1 MRISDLSSD
10 VCSSDLGRCHFQLP
24 RGQVFRRRAVRPAL
38 RDRPRGPQHHQ
49 GRGGRPRRRSER
61 LPGLH
66 PASPPQFV
74 RRATEPGMSD
84 NANGRLVSVVMP
96 LYNAE
101 KFVRRSMESVLAQ
114 THQLLELIVVD
125 DGSTDS
131 SLSVA
136 SAIADADARVRLLR
150 NRKSGGE
157 GKRVSVRVDIGG
169 RGSRKKKTQ
178 RENQEK

>member
-1 MRISDLSSD
+1 MIRRPPISTRTDTLFPYTT
-10 VCSSDLGRCHFQLP
+10 L
-24 RGQVFRRRAVRPAL
+24 FRS
-38 RDRPRGPQHHQ
+38 PRGPQHHQ

-101 KFVRRSMESVLAQ
+101 KFVSRSMESVLAQ

-131 SLSVA
+131 LLSVA
-136 SAIADADARVRLLR
+136 SAIGDED
-150 NRKSGGE
+150 GGAAC
-157 GKRVSVRVDIGG
+157 
-169 RGSRKKKTQ
+169 
-178 RENQEK
+178 RESCGMYV

>member
-1 MRISDLSSD
+1 
-10 VCSSDLGRCHFQLP
+10 
-24 RGQVFRRRAVRPAL
+24 
-38 RDRPRGPQHHQ
+38 
-49 GRGGRPRRRSER
+49 
-61 LPGLH
+61 
-66 PASPPQFV
+66 
-74 RRATEPGMSD
+74 
-84 NANGRLVSVVMP
+84 MP

-150 NRKSGGE
+150 NELNLGVAATRNHALEVARGRYVAFLDSDDRWLQ
-157 GKRVSVRVDIGG
+157 GKLQLQNAAMDAAGAAASYRTYKRAAEDG
-169 RGSRKKKTQ
+169 RCLKLVVPTDSLSNRDSSKRNLHGNPTRLFTEDEQ
-178 RENQEK
+178 Q

>member
-1 MRISDLSSD
+1 
-10 VCSSDLGRCHFQLP
+10 
-24 RGQVFRRRAVRPAL
+24 
-38 RDRPRGPQHHQ
+38 
-49 GRGGRPRRRSER
+49 
-61 LPGLH
+61 
-66 PASPPQFV
+66 
-74 RRATEPGMSD
+74 MSD

-96 LYNAE
+96 PYNAE

-150 NRKSGGE
+150 NERNLGVAATRNHALE
-157 GKRVSVRVDIGG
+157 VR
-169 RGSRKKKTQ
+169 SEEHTS
-178 RENQEK
+178 ELEPT

>member
-1 MRISDLSSD
+1 
-10 VCSSDLGRCHFQLP
+10 
-24 RGQVFRRRAVRPAL
+24 
-38 RDRPRGPQHHQ
+38 
-49 GRGGRPRRRSER
+49 
-61 LPGLH
+61 
-66 PASPPQFV
+66 
-74 RRATEPGMSD
+74 
-84 NANGRLVSVVMP
+84 MP

-150 NRKSGGE
+150 NERNLGVAATRNHALKVARGRYVAFLDSDDRWLRATLKLQIAAMEAAGAAARYGTYKRGAETGQWLNWVVPPHSHSHRDTRKDNRDG
-157 GKRVSVRVDIGG
+157 
-169 RGSRKKKTQ
+169 
-178 RENQEK
+178 QERQ

>member
-1 MRISDLSSD
+1 M
-10 VCSSDLGRCHFQLP
+10 G
-24 RGQVFRRRAVRPAL
+24 
-38 RDRPRGPQHHQ
+38 
-49 GRGGRPRRRSER
+49 E
-61 LPGLH
+61 
-66 PASPPQFV
+66 
-74 RRATEPGMSD
+74 

-136 SAIADADARVRLLR
+136 SAIADADARVCLLR
-150 NRKSGGE
+150 NERNLGVAATRNHALE
-157 GKRVSVRVDIGG
+157 VARG
-169 RGSRKKKTQ
+169 RYVAFLDSRSEEHTSELQ
-178 RENQEK
+178 SLM